1 MEIMINNTILDTTLE
16 NEKYLGEVV
25 DAVTQW
31 LAESNMNI
39 KEIFQDGENLSMDQT
54 GTWWNRNISD
64 INKLDIV
71 ALTNFEKYTED
82 LQIVY
87 QYITMLEKAIQSMN
101 FPLAADL
108 ITDAEII
115 GETLDY
121 FFPKHGTTE
130 EYSKKL
136 KQLIEK
142 SSIRKA
148 KETTENADLV
158 EFLKNTAFLLQ
169 QRINEVTDPAGML
182 QASAKTLSDLTPEI
196 SNVSVLLQ
204 TGKDKQALDSVIAF
218 VELSE
223 NIIRLYSIIKETQ
236 VIDLNSITVDGI
248 AFNAFYKDFNDI
260 LKELADAFESSDT
273 VLIGDLL
280 EYEIVPKIDTLL
292 DYISLIEHG
301 KE

>member
-1 MEIMINNTILDTTLE
+1 MEIMINNTVLDTTLE
-16 NEKYLGEVV
+16 KEKYLGEVV
-25 DAVTQW
+25 EAITQW

-54 GTWWNRNISD
+54 GTWWNRNISE
-64 INKLDIV
+64 ITKLDIV

-87 QYITMLEKAIQSMN
+87 QYITMLGKAVQSQN

-108 ITDAEII
+108 IIDSKII

-121 FFPKHGTTE
+121 FFPKRGHKG
-130 EYSKKL
+130 EYSSKL
-136 KQLIEK
+136 EKLIEK

-148 KETTENADLV
+148 QESPENLELV
-158 EFLKNTAFLLQ
+158 EFLTKTAFLLQ
-169 QRINEVTDPAGML
+169 QRINEVTDPVGML
-182 QASAKTLSDLTPEI
+182 QASSQTLSDLIPEI

-204 TGKDKQALDSVIAF
+204 TGKDKQALNSVITF

-236 VIDLNSITVDGI
+236 AIDLNSITVDGI
-248 AFNAFYKDFNDI
+248 AFNSFYEDFNDI

-292 DYISLIEHG
+292 EYISVIEHS

>member
-1 MEIMINNTILDTTLE
+1 MEIMINNTLLDTTLE

-25 DAVTQW
+25 DAVTKW

-39 KEIFQDGENLSMDQT
+39 KEILQDGEILSMDQT

-87 QYITMLEKAIQSMN
+87 QYITMLEKAIQSKN
-101 FPLAADL
+101 FPLASDL
-108 ITDAEII
+108 ITDSEII

-121 FFPKHGTTE
+121 FFPKHGSPG
-130 EYSKKL
+130 EYSGKL
-136 KQLIEK
+136 EQLIKK
-142 SSIRKA
+142 SSIHKA
-148 KETTENADLV
+148 KETKENTDLV

-182 QASAKTLSDLTPEI
+182 QASAKTLSDLIPEI

-236 VIDLNSITVDGI
+236 AIDLSSITVNGI

-280 EYEIVPKIDTLL
+280 EYEIVPKIDILL
-292 DYISLIEHG
+292 EYISLIEHG